1 MEWVLWGMA
10 LYGSLWLLL
19 VAFART
25 MLLRF
30 EPAGTHLV
38 VVTRNSQG
46 CVEWVVR
53 SFFFWS
59 WLSGRSC
66 QIICLDTGSSDDTLI
81 ILKRLKHRYPW
92 IRIRS
97 VREHQ
102 LADRMAEEGVD
113 AERVVVMD
121 LRNRQYGWEIPFD
134 LHG

>member
-1 MEWVLWGMA
+1 MA